1 MDFEWWF
8 NLLKVLGKTF
18 FMILMCGV
26 MKIKYLIF
34 PEAKKR
40 DFELMAKEK
49 KVEITEENKKYWVGS
64 DPSNLDNFLFT
75 RKQIMAGF
83 NAMFQDINKTAKL
96 YGSAANPELFDADGN
111 HLKLLSVARPNI
123 PLVINFGSCT

>member
-49 KVEITEENKKYWVGS
+49 KVEITEENKNIGLVQIPVIWIIFFLPENKLWQDLMQCS
-64 DPSNLDNFLFT
+64 KTSTRQPNF
-75 RKQIMAGF
+75 MA
-83 NAMFQDINKTAKL
+83 QLPI
-96 YGSAANPELFDADGN
+96 
-111 HLKLLSVARPNI
+111 LSCSTLMAIILNY
-123 PLVINFGSCT
+123 

>member
-18 FMILMCGV
+18 FMILMV
-26 MKIKYLIF
+26 VAMKIKYWIF
-34 PEAKKR
+34 PEAKTR
-40 DFELMAKEK
+40 DFALMTKQRRL
-49 KVEITEENKKYWVGS
+49 EITEENEKYFLDTS
-64 DPSNLDNFLFT
+64 DMDNFLFT
-75 RKQIMAGF
+75 RKRIMAAF

-96 YGSAANPELFDADGN
+96 YGSAANPEMYDADGKK
-111 HLKLLSVARPNI
+111 LKLLSVASPNI